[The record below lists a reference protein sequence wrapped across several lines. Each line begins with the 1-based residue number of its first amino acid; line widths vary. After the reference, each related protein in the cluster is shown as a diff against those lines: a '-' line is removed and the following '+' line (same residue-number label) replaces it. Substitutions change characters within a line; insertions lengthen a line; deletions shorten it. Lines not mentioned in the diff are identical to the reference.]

1 MKIIMKEQRAAA
13 SEKERIK
20 SNNKV
25 RSFIIITAE
34 IFKGYKATNKVPLM
48 YLETKAKPRKL
59 QLRYLQVSSV
69 FILDCHLCLTLYLTF
84 QKVLKWCYIRWYSII
99 L

>member
-25 RSFIIITAE
+25 RSLSKIW
-34 IFKGYKATNKVPLM
+34 
-48 YLETKAKPRKL
+48 
-59 QLRYLQVSSV
+59 V
-69 FILDCHLCLTLYLTF
+69 FCTEEL
-84 QKVLKWCYIRWYSII
+84 VLW
-99 L
+99 